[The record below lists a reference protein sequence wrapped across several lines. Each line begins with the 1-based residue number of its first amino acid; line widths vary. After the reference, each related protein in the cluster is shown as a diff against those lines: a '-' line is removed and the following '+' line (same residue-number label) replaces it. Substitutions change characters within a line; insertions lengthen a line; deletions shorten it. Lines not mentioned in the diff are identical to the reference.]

1 MTQASGEE
9 KLDRVISYILIVGV
23 IASVL
28 IETAGIISYYFTQGN
43 LSITFQ
49 PDNSLKGV
57 DFFNYTGQ
65 TIQSLLLGGWT
76 PLHIMGLGIVL
87 LMITPY
93 VRVVASVFYFSVAKN
108 LKYLAITV
116 FVLVVLTASLIFH

>member
-9 KLDRVISYILIVGV
+9 KLDRAISYILIVGV

-28 IETAGIISYYFTQGN
+28 TETAGIISYYFTQGN

-49 PDNSLKGV
+49 PGDSLKGV
-57 DFFNYTGQ
+57 DFFNYRGQ

-93 VRVVASVFYFSVAKN
+93 LRVVASVFYFSVAKN

-116 FVLVVLTASLIFH
+116 FVLVVLTASLIIH